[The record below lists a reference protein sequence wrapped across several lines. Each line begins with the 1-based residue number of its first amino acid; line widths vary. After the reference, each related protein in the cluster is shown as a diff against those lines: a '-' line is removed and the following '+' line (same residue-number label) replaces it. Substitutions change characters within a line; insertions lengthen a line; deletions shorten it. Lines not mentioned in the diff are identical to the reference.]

1 MRTKN
6 SLLNFATSII
16 PYVVFVILGFVK
28 VNVWQSKMDQDIY
41 ALNQLFFQLFAYLSI
56 AEEGIGP
63 LVQKKYYS
71 LLIDKDKDSVCKYYS
86 LSRSLLRKTCY
97 IVFIAGILLS
107 FFLKYLSKD
116 NSLSL
121 LYMQEIF
128 ILFLVKSLVEYFM
141 FSPRFLL
148 TADQKL
154 YKINIQSYGYK
165 LAECLMEIGLI
176 YIGVSYVLVLLLSI
190 FLRIVMNLHLNRLV
204 FKEYPWLKPLKPDKD
219 MSLKGMNHIMIFRI
233 VTVIQEN
240 LGTLLISA
248 FINPLS
254 VIIYT
259 NYKYITK
266 YIKDFIGQIGISLGA
281 SVGNLLNDK
290 SEDNQKVFNTFQMI
304 STLFYFIAAFLT
316 LTLSFCINPF
326 ISVWVGEN
334 KLLDNVSLLCLLF
347 VFFHNIAR
355 RSVFIL
361 RDVFVL
367 YKDIQINLIIEA
379 IVTLLLSFG
388 AIKLNLGIRG
398 ILIASAIS
406 PLLISFAYIP
416 IKIYKKIFNVFPTLD
431 FIKYFASLIMILVLH
446 FIGTLIPFEVSS
458 SNFIM
463 WLITS
468 ALVAIILG
476 IMLFAVYWCLF
487 KSFRCLVNTGLWT
500 VKNIFKKTKA

>member
-6 SLLNFATSII
+6 SLFNFATSII
-16 PYVVFVILGFVK
+16 PYIIFVILGFVK
-28 VNVWQSKMDQDIY
+28 VNVWQSKMDENVY
-41 ALNQLFFQLFAYLSI
+41 AINQLFFQLFAYLSI

-63 LVQKKYYS
+63 LVQKKYFS
-71 LLIDKDKDSVCKYYS
+71 LLIDKDRASICKYYT
-86 LSRSLLRKTCY
+86 LSRSLLRKTCS

-107 FFLKYLSKD
+107 FFLKYLSND
-116 NSLSL
+116 NTLSL

-128 ILFLVKSLVEYFM
+128 ILFLVKNLVEYFM

-165 LAECLMEIGLI
+165 LSECLMEILLI

-190 FLRIVMNLHLNRLV
+190 LLRILMNLHLNRRV
-204 FKEYPWLKPLKPDKD
+204 FKEYPWLKPEKPDKN
-219 MSLKGMNHIMIFRI
+219 MSLKGMKHIIVFRI

-266 YIKDFIGQIGISLGA
+266 YINDLIGQIGISLGA

-290 SEDNQKVFNTFQMI
+290 SEERGKVFDTFQMI
-304 STLFYFIAAFLT
+304 TTFFYFIAAFLT

-334 KLLDNVSLLCLLF
+334 KLLDDISLLCLLF

-398 ILIASAIS
+398 ILIASAIA
-406 PLLISFAYIP
+406 PLFTSFAYMP
-416 IKIYKKIFNVFPTLD
+416 IKIYKRIFCRFPVID
-431 FIKYFASLIMILVLH
+431 FIKYFASLIIISALRFL
-446 FIGTLIPFEVSS
+446 GTLIPFGVSS
-458 SNFIM
+458 SSFIM
-463 WLITS
+463 WLTTT
-468 ALVAIILG
+468 AAMAIILG
-476 IMLFAVYWCLF
+476 ILLFAVYWCLF
-487 KSFRCLVNTGLWT
+487 KSFRRLLNTGLWT
-500 VKNIFKKTKA
+500 LKNIFKKTKA